1 MLWREA
7 ALGALCIGAAE
18 GRDLS
23 TRRRRR
29 KPCGAAASKRMQ
41 QRASSKYD
49 VQIAESG
56 SSPAQTDQ
64 FNRIRFMPSRQ
75 RPKRSQKFRII
86 SGEQNRL
93 RFSHAVGM
101 PESSP

>member
-1 MLWREA
+1 MSKLQKVARH
-7 ALGALCIGAAE
+7 LLKLIN
-18 GRDLS
+18 S
-23 TRRRRR
+23 TES
-29 KPCGAAASKRMQ
+29 ASCH
-41 QRASSKYD
+41 
-49 VQIAESG
+49 
-56 SSPAQTDQ
+56 P
-64 FNRIRFMPSRQ
+64 RQ